1 MNAKAS
7 WWLVL
12 AALTVMWGSSYLL
25 IEFALRGFSPP
36 QLAGIRITLAAAVLL
51 LFAVFSGDKFPRDK
65 RRWIYLAGIA
75 IIGNCVPFM
84 LIAWGQQNV
93 ESGLSGILVAVTP
106 LCVVALGHFFLPAG
120 RLAPTQMAGFAMGFG
135 GVVLL
140 MGPESLLAL
149 GGNSTQLISQ
159 LAILMGA
166 FCYAISTIIT
176 ARMPAVRPLV
186 ASTAVMLI
194 AAFVML
200 PATLSVV
207 PTLTSVPF
215 AALAAVAILGVVGT
229 AVTAILYFWLIAR
242 AGARFTS
249 LFNYLVPM
257 WAVTLGIVVLDE
269 TLRISSLFALILVI
283 GGVLLTQMESGKKAD

>member
-25 IEFALRGFSPP
+25 IEFALRGFTPP
-36 QLAGIRITLAAAVLL
+36 QLAGIRIILAAIVLFVVAVL
-51 LFAVFSGDKFPRDK
+51 SRESFPRDK
-65 RRWIYLAGIA
+65 RSWAFLAGIA
-75 IIGNCVPFM
+75 TIGNCAPFM

-93 ESGLSGILVAVTP
+93 ESGLAGILVAVTP

-120 RLAPTQMAGFAMGFG
+120 RLSPLQIVGFALGFG

-149 GGNSTQLISQ
+149 GGNTTQLISQ
-159 LAILMGA
+159 LAILLGA
-166 FCYAISTIIT
+166 FCYAVSSILT
-176 ARMPAVRPLV
+176 ARMPVIKPLV
-186 ASTAVMLI
+186 ASTGVMLI
-194 AAFVML
+194 AAFAML
-200 PATLSVV
+200 PATL
-207 PTLTSVPF
+207 P
-215 AALAAVAILGVVGT
+215 ALSALPEAPVEALVAVAILGIIGT
-229 AVTAILYFWLIAR
+229 AITAILYFWLVAR

-257 WAVTLGIVVLDE
+257 WAVSLGMLVLDE
-269 TLRISSLFALILVI
+269 SVRLTSLFALILVI
-283 GGVLLTQMESGKKAD
+283 AGVLFTQMQSGKTTG